1 MLAPGS
7 DADGASGH
15 TDGFPPRYIMCM
27 SDYTDTTVPLQER
40 RDPVTMGLL
49 WVTMVTGFPSVLAGF
64 EWHKAGMS
72 LPQVILLSI
81 ISCGVLLLYSFP
93 ACYLGAK
100 SGFTYALLARKV
112 FGVWGSRLVS
122 ANLCWISLSWY
133 GLTAVFLADG
143 LNDVFHAHLPKL
155 AFSLV
160 LAVAMAF
167 NNFFGFS
174 GVANFAR
181 YAAGPILIL
190 WVLSAF
196 GKAATSCPSS
206 VWTEPSHASM
216 FGALTVVSAFVIGY
230 SSWGNE
236 ADYWRFGRTA
246 KRNIM
251 VPLLVALLVGEILF
265 PLTGWMFG
273 RMGGTHAGAAGL
285 MDNFAFGGI
294 PAISALVLLVTYFA
308 VNDST
313 LYGAINAL
321 DNIHAM
327 ERRRT
332 AAFVTVMGAI
342 AAAVLCGMTK
352 NFERVCS
359 ISCIVLPCA
368 TVVIMVEQFLLAGK
382 YGDLNAGN
390 WRWSAVLALLA
401 GCAVGVATAGI
412 IPGTEGWNVGVPALQ
427 AWVVSFVA
435 YLCLHKWDR
444 YTVRP
449 QHTTASGDSDD
460 NAHQEPDA
468 AGSGLHDPA
477 VNRS

>member
-1 MLAPGS
+1 
-7 DADGASGH
+7 
-15 TDGFPPRYIMCM
+15 
-27 SDYTDTTVPLQER
+27 
-40 RDPVTMGLL
+40 MGLL

-64 EWHKAGMS
+64 EWFHAGMS
-72 LPQVILLSI
+72 LPQVVFLSI
-81 ISCGVLLLYSFP
+81 VSCGVLLLYSFS

-100 SGFTYALLARKV
+100 SGLTYALLARKV

-143 LNDVFHAHLPKL
+143 LNDVFHTHIPKL

-160 LAVAMAF
+160 LAVMMAF

-196 GKAATSCPSS
+196 GKAATTCPSS
-206 VWTEPSHASM
+206 VWSEPSHAPM
-216 FGALTVVSAFVIGY
+216 LGALTIVSAFVIGY

-236 ADYWRFGRTA
+236 ADYWRFGRRA
-246 KRNIM
+246 KRNILI
-251 VPLLVALLVGEILF
+251 PLLVSLLIGEILF

-273 RMGGTHAGAAGL
+273 RMGGNSATASGL
-285 MDNFAFGGI
+285 MDNFAFGGFPI
-294 PAISALVLLVTYFA
+294 ISAIVLFVTYFA

-321 DNIHAM
+321 DNIHTM
-327 ERRRT
+327 NRRRT
-332 AAFVTVMGAI
+332 TAFLTITGAVAAG
-342 AAAVLCGMTK
+342 VLCGMSK

-368 TVVIMVEQFLLAGK
+368 TVVIMVEQFLLAHRFGEV
-382 YGDLNAGN
+382 NADK
-390 WRWSAVLALLA
+390 WRWSAVLALLI
-401 GCAVGVATAGI
+401 GCVVGIATAGI
-412 IPGTEGWNVGVPALQ
+412 IPGTESWNIGVPALQ
-427 AWVVSFVA
+427 AWLAALVA
-435 YLCLHKWDR
+435 YLCLHKMDR
-444 YTVRP
+444 YTVAP
-449 QHTTASGDSDD
+449 LLASGETDD
-460 NAHQEPDA
+460 NAHQEPEPTSVGIHDSA
-468 AGSGLHDPA
+468 A
-477 VNRS
+477 NRS